1 MHPSIHFRWSE
12 FSSYKRIHAK
22 MVAALLLLTMSAAFV
37 VASDARRPSDYLTS
51 HEFSASSSV
60 MLTNLQ
66 QGESNSSHP
75 GVQPHKPWRKSDTTL
90 RPALLFLVSIAAV
103 AAMSFL
109 VLQCFGALASGHN
122 PTSAARRLAHGGRDR
137 GRCQVSGDDSVSHGT
152 VWVFPPSLVACSG
165 SATRWVSPPP
175 LHHPLHMKQLP
186 LRLTISMAGQRCNY
200 MLTHISKCG
209 L

>member
-1 MHPSIHFRWSE
+1 
-12 FSSYKRIHAK
+12 
-22 MVAALLLLTMSAAFV
+22 MSAAFV
-37 VASDARRPSDYLTS
+37 VASDARRPSDSLTS
-51 HEFSASSSV
+51 HDFSASSSM
-60 MLTNLQ
+60 MLSNLQ
-66 QGESNSSHP
+66 QGESSSSHP
-75 GVQPHKPWRKSDTTL
+75 GVQPYKPWRKSETTL
-90 RPALLFLVSIAAV
+90 RQALLFLFSIAAV

-109 VLQCFGALASGHN
+109 VLQCFGALASGHSPN
-122 PTSAARRLAHGGRDR
+122 SAARRLAEAGSGY
-137 GRCQVSGDDSVSHGT
+137 GSCQVSGDDSVSHGT